1 SFGSMLSAVWIV
13 IANSWQQTPAGYHIV
28 GEGIT
33 TRAEIVD
40 FWAMIFNPSSMERL
54 SHTLSGAWLSGAFLV
69 LSVAAYYLLKKK
81 HIEFAKSS
89 FKIALL
95 FALFASLF
103 QLFTG
108 HQSAMGIS
116 RNQPAKLAAFEAHYD
131 SSAVA
136 DLYLFGWVSDREQ
149 KVNFAVKF
157 PGMLSFL
164 ISGNTHQK
172 VTGLNAF
179 DKKDRPPVNIV
190 FQSYHFMVAIGVSLI
205 ALSIIGIFLWWRK
218 KLFVN
223 KWLLRIFVIA
233 VLGPQIANQLG
244 WISAEVGRQPWIVYG
259 LLRTSDAI
267 SKAVTANQ
275 IWFSLI
281 LFTLIYALLFVLFIY
296 LLNEKI
302 KHGPEDTEAIITE

>member
-1 SFGSMLSAVWIV
+1 MLSAVWIV